1 MTNAEA
7 QNLLTRLTTVDAG
20 AERKF
25 TADSVT
31 SVRKRTDALRALVAQ
46 NASVEQV
53 GAAAVEMKSWA
64 CFGSLR
70 AIDWLDRE
78 LDKLAAFLAR

>member
-1 MTNAEA
+1 MTHTEA
-7 QNLLTRLTTVDAG
+7 QGLLTRLTTIDAG

-25 TADSVT
+25 TADSVAM
-31 SVRKRTDALRALVAQ
+31 VAKRTSALRDLVAR
-46 NASVEQV
+46 NVSVDEL
-53 GAAAVEMKSWA
+53 GAAVVEMKGWA

-70 AIDWLDRE
+70 SIDWLDRE